1 MDTVLEHERVDV
13 AAAASN
19 QTGSIFA
26 AMEITDAGAAC
37 DCDCDCDAGD
47 IDNY

>member
-1 MDTVLEHERVDV
+1 MDTVLKHESVDV
-13 AAAASN
+13 ATIASN
-19 QTGSIFA
+19 QIGSIFA

-47 IDNY
+47 IDDY

>member
-1 MDTVLEHERVDV
+1 MITERECVDTMVV
-13 AAAASN
+13 APDL
-19 QTGSIFA
+19 TDSIFA
-26 AMEITDAGAAC
+26 TMKIADAGAAC